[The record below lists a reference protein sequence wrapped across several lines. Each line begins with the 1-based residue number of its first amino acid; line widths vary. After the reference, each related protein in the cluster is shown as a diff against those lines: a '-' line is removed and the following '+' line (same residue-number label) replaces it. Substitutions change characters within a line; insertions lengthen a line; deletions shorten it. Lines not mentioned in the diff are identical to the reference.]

1 MKKIILL
8 IVLQVPLV
16 TGLFAQEKS
25 DAILGEWLSEKKD
38 SKFLIY
44 KQNSKYFGKV
54 IWGTGTETRD
64 VKNPDLALRARD
76 LIGLEILK
84 DFEFDGEKIWE
95 DGTIYDP
102 REGKT
107 YSCKI
112 TLTNQNVLSVRGY
125 VGISLFG
132 RSETWTRIN

>member
-8 IVLQVPLV
+8 IVFQVPLV

-25 DAILGEWLSEKKD
+25 DAILGQWLSEKKD

-54 IWGTGTETRD
+54 IWGTGTETKD
-64 VKNPDLALRARD
+64 VKNPDPALRARD
-76 LIGLEILK
+76 LIGLEILR